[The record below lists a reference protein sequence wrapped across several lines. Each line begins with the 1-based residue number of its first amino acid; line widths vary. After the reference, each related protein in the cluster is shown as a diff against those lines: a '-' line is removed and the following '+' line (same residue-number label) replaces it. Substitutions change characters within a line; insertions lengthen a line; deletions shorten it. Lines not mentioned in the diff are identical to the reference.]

1 VAFSLP
7 VPNVARQDGI
17 DALGVQLNFEGLA
30 LAIPVKSQGVPAGSV
45 LPFGG
50 LTTGVPIG
58 FLLCDGASYSA
69 AQYAALFNAIRYD
82 FGGSGALFNVPSL
95 VGGTINSVVLSFIIK
110 I

>member
-1 VAFSLP
+1 MAFSLP

-30 LAIPVKSQGVPAGSV
+30 LAIPVKSQGVPAGSI

-50 LTTGVPIG
+50 TTAPVGYV
-58 FLLCDGASYSA
+58 LCNGASYSA
-69 AQYAALFNAIRYD
+69 AQYLALFNVIGYS
-82 FGGSGALFNVPSL
+82 FGGSAGSFLVPSL
-95 VGGTINSVVLSFIIK
+95 VGGSINAVTLRFIIK